1 MIVTARFVTARL
13 RRDRMKL
20 IRTLVAIAAIA
31 ILPMGAM
38 ADSAT
43 SKAIVMEALNE
54 ALVKGNPDVVPKYWS
69 PDYIQHNPD
78 FANGME
84 AQKGLIQYLS
94 GNESFA
100 ADYVRVIAD
109 DDIVAVHAR
118 YLGFGPKAT
127 IGFDV
132 FRVKDGL
139 ITEHWDNLIQEQP
152 LNPSGRSQTDGA
164 TEISD
169 LNKTQDNK
177 AKVEEFLTKSLIE
190 HAEINITDYISPVTY
205 LQHNPAVADG
215 LDGFGAAMAEMAKS
229 GKSMTYSKVH
239 KVIGEGNFVLSMSEG
254 AIGTDAMAFYDLF
267 RLEDGLIVE
276 HWDVI
281 APMPSADAK
290 HNEAGKF

>member
-1 MIVTARFVTARL
+1 
-13 RRDRMKL
+13 MKL
-20 IRTLVAIAAIA
+20 MKRFLTMAALA
-31 ILPMGAM
+31 SLPFGAL

-43 SKAIVMEALNE
+43 NKAFVMEALNE
-54 ALVKGNPDVVPKYWS
+54 ALVKGNPDVVPQYWG

-84 AQKGLIQYLS
+84 AQKGLIQYMS
-94 GNESFA
+94 GTGSFA
-100 ADYVRVIAD
+100 AAYVRVIAD

-132 FRVKDGL
+132 FRVEDGL
-139 ITEHWDNLIQEQP
+139 IVEHWDNLIEEQP
-152 LNPSGRSQTDGA
+152 LNPSGHSQIDGA
-164 TEISD
+164 TEITD
-169 LNKTQDNK
+169 LDKTEENK
-177 AKVEEFLTKSLIE
+177 AKVNEFLTKSLIE
-190 HAEINITDYISPVTY
+190 NADIDITDYVSPVTY

-215 LDGFGAAMAEMAKS
+215 LDGFGAAMADMAKD
-229 GKSMTYSKVH
+229 GKAMTYSQVH
-239 KVIGEGNFVLSMSEG
+239 KVIGEGNFVLAMSEG
-254 AIGTDAMAFYDLF
+254 AIGSDAMAFYDLF

-281 APMPSADAK
+281 APMPGSDAK